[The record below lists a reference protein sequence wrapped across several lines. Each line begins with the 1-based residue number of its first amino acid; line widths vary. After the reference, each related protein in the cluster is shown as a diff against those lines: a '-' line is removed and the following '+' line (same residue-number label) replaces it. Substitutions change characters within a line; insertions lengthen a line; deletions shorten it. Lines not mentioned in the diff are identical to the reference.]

1 VADRRLLILLA
12 LAAAVILA
20 IGALYSRSLVPHTSA
35 SAAGSTAIAH
45 LQQQVGGSGWVVLT
59 TRYQASPN
67 RIYDDYGNL
76 IGSESGVSCFVLSV
90 PAPDFVCP
98 SRAVWIVHLSANRGR
113 GHAADAY
120 VVVSDAN
127 GRVSSSSVVTQ

>member
-1 VADRRLLILLA
+1 MADRRLLILLA
-12 LAAAVILA
+12 LAAAVTLA
-20 IGALYSRSLVPHTSA
+20 IGALYIRSLTPHMSA
-35 SAAGSTAIAH
+35 SEAGATAIAH

-59 TRYQASPN
+59 TRFQASPN

-76 IGSESGVSCFVLSV
+76 IGSESGLSCFVLSV

-98 SRAVWIVHLSANRGR
+98 SRAVWIVHLNATRGP

-120 VVVSDAN
+120 VVVSDAS
-127 GRVSSSSVVTQ
+127 GRVSSSNVVTR